1 MTPRI
6 LIVEDDRKTAEA
18 LHLYLHAQGYEVQ
31 VVHDGVDGLYAAE
44 TGRHDLV
51 LLDLM
56 LPGMHGMDVCRRL
69 RQRSNIPIVM
79 LTAQTLDE
87 DQIRGLELGADDYI
101 LKPFSPRQVVARIR
115 SVLRRHRGGD
125 DTVRLGPIELDW
137 GLLRLR
143 VGDDHVE
150 LTKLQASIVKT
161 LLQAKGRP
169 VTREQILEQAFDSA
183 PDCAD
188 RTVDAHIKNLRRK
201 IALLPVTIATTFG
214 VGYRIDWTP
223 GSQG

>member
-1 MTPRI
+1 MVPRI

-18 LHLYLHAQGYEVQ
+18 LQLYLNAQGYEVQ
-31 VVHDGVDGLYAAE
+31 VEHDGVDGLYAAE

-56 LPGMHGMDVCRRL
+56 LPGMHGMDLCRRL
-69 RQRSNIPIVM
+69 RQRSNIPVVM
-79 LTAQTLDE
+79 LTARTLDE

-115 SVLRRHRGGD
+115 SVLRRHRGGG
-125 DTVRLGPIELDW
+125 DTVRLGEIELDC

-143 VGDDHVE
+143 VGTEYVE
-150 LTKLQASIVKT
+150 LTKLQARILKS

-169 VTREQILEQAFDSA
+169 VTREQILEQAFESA

-188 RTVDAHIKNLRRK
+188 RTVDAHIKNLRRR
-201 IALLPVTIATTFG
+201 IASLPVTIATTFG
-214 VGYRIDWTP
+214 VGYRIEGTP
-223 GSQG
+223 ESPG